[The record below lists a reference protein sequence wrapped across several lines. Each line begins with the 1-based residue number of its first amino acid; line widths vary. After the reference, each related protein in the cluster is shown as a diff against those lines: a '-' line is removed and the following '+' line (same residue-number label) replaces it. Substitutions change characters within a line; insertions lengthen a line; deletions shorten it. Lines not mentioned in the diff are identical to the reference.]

1 MSSPTLPRADGA
13 AGLPGGTPPALAPP
27 SVAPGPSRPPL
38 PEGDEKV
45 DILIVDDL
53 PEKLLVFGTV
63 LEELGQNLV
72 FVRSGREALREVLN
86 REFAVILL
94 DVNMPEFD
102 GFETAAL
109 IRQYKRSAHTP
120 IIFITSYADEMQTE
134 RGYSLGAV
142 DYILSPV
149 VPQVLRSKVQVFV
162 QLFAM
167 QAQIRR
173 QADAQAA
180 FVAAEAARRAA
191 EDNDRRSAFLS
202 RASLVLTRSLD
213 TGEALRELAA
223 LVVPQVGREAVVL
236 TTDDG
241 GRVARLLTATA
252 AEPAALAA
260 PITDVES
267 ALAAIAAAQPGAGG
281 TPAEAPAPAIT
292 ETDWGSLDL
301 SVRMS
306 LEQVL
311 AGRARLDTHGGT
323 ALALRNGDR
332 LLGALFV
339 TRRPATHGVATGPA
353 AWLDGHALDDLA
365 ARAAAALD
373 NARLHGSLHA
383 EILERRAA
391 EAELQEA
398 SRRKDEFLA
407 MLSHEL
413 RNPLAPIRTALEVI
427 RRAGPPEPRF
437 KWASDV
443 MARQLQQM
451 TRLIEELL
459 DVARI
464 SQGKIV
470 LARERVDLNAVISTS
485 LEAVQPFVDA
495 REQVLRVQLSPEPM
509 WMQGDFAR
517 LLQVVSNLLNNASKY
532 SEKRTTIDL
541 SAGLEDGLAVVR
553 IRDQG
558 IGIDSE
564 LLPRIFDLFTQGD
577 RGLDRSQGG
586 LGVGLTLARR
596 LAQMH
601 GGALTATSE
610 GPNRGAEFQLRLPC
624 LGLVHG
630 AETAAA
636 PKLAVHKAPSACRV
650 LIVDDNPDAA
660 QSIATLLELEG
671 HHVETA
677 GDGLQAL
684 EQAPS
689 FAPDVVILDIGLPRL
704 DGYEVA
710 RRLRQMPATANSLL
724 LALTGYG
731 QREDR
736 TAAAAAGFDRHFV
749 KPADPAQ
756 LIDAIAA
763 WIEQRGAASAQ
774 AASDDA
780 GNAQAGA

>member
-1 MSSPTLPRADGA
+1 MTPALSPSPAAPSGA
-13 AGLPGGTPPALAPP
+13 PALA
-27 SVAPGPSRPPL
+27 L
-38 PEGDEKV
+38 PEGDERV

-63 LEELGQNLV
+63 LEELNQNLV

-120 IIFITSYADEMQTE
+120 IIFITSYADELQTE

-149 VPQVLRSKVQVFV
+149 VPSVLRSKVQVFV
-162 QLFAM
+162 HLFAM
-167 QAQIRR
+167 QEKLRR

-180 FVAAEAARRAA
+180 FVAAEAARRTA
-191 EDNDRRSAFLS
+191 EDNDQRSAFLS
-202 RASLVLTRSLD
+202 QASHALNRSLD
-213 TGEALRELAA
+213 AGDAMHEL
-223 LVVPQVGREAVVL
+223 
-236 TTDDG
+236 
-241 GRVARLLTATA
+241 ARLLVPRAGPLSVVMTVDEQGRFVQAVA
-252 AEPAALAA
+252 SRAA
-260 PITDVES
+260 PGRQADATSVVASAAPSASDVALLATPPSVPS
-267 ALAAIAAAQPGAGG
+267 ASSAPEA
-281 TPAEAPAPAIT
+281 TPAPLPATPDEPVVERLAPDALPAPLRALL
-292 ETDWGSLDL
+292 ELA
-301 SVRMS
+301 MS
-306 LEQVL
+306 
-311 AGRARLDTHGGT
+311 ARSRVDVDEGT

-332 LLGALFV
+332 LLGAMYVARHEGGAAGPV
-339 TRRPATHGVATGPA
+339 TPG
-353 AWLDGHALDDLA
+353 WLDGHTLDDLA

-373 NARLHGSLHA
+373 NARLHGSLRE
-383 EILERRAA
+383 EIAERRAA

-437 KWASDV
+437 RWASDV
-443 MARQLQQM
+443 MTRQVQQM

-470 LARERVDLNAVISTS
+470 LTRERVDLGAVIAQSI
-485 LEAVQPFVDA
+485 EAVQPFIDA
-495 REQVLRVQLSPEPM
+495 REQVLRVSLAAEPM
-509 WMQGDFAR
+509 WMLGDFAR
-517 LLQVVSNLLNNASKY
+517 LSQVVSNLLNNASKY
-532 SEKRTTIDL
+532 SEKHTTIDL
-541 SAGLEDGLAVVR
+541 VATQDAHGALVR

-558 IGIDSE
+558 IGIDPE
-564 LLPRIFDLFTQGD
+564 LLPRIFDLFTQGE

-596 LAQMH
+596 LAEMH
-601 GGALTATSE
+601 GGALTATSA
-610 GPNRGAEFQLRLPC
+610 GAHRGSEFQLRLPC
-624 LGLVHG
+624 LGVVRAG
-630 AETAAA
+630 EPPAEPRPAARRA
-636 PKLAVHKAPSACRV
+636 PAACRV

-660 QSIATLLELEG
+660 QSIAALLALDG

-684 EQAPS
+684 DIAPS

-710 RRLRQMPATANSLL
+710 RRMRAMAATAHSLL
-724 LALTGYG
+724 IALTGYG

-736 TAAAAAGFDRHFV
+736 HTAAAAGFDRHFV
-749 KPADPAQ
+749 KPADPAR
-756 LIDAIAA
+756 LLEAIGD
-763 WIEQRGAASAQ
+763 WLEQRERGEAVPTAPASA
-774 AASDDA
+774 AAPP
-780 GNAQAGA
+780 GR